1 MTTEQTK
8 PQEPS
13 RLWCP
18 GSHAECAKC
27 LLRESAE
34 HGEWAVCVNPDRVEP
49 SHPCSFRQVKL

>member
-1 MTTEQTK
+1 V
-8 PQEPS
+8 S

-18 GSHAECAKC
+18 GKHEECAKC